1 MANILTT
8 AERCA
13 RGEGHAFKW
22 TAVGDVTRCRH
33 GRIFE
38 AFRGLYGDRCWRQLT
53 WSQYPIRYRRAVR
66 ALEREARAARY
77 RKKEER

>member
-1 MANILTT
+1 MPNILTT

-13 RGEGHAFKW
+13 RGEGHAFTW

-38 AFRGLYGDRCWRQLT
+38 AFRTYAGERRWRQLT
-53 WSQYPIRYRRAVR
+53 WSQTPIRYRRAVS
-66 ALEREARAARY
+66 ALEREARAAHY
-77 RKKEER
+77 HKKETD

>member
-13 RGEGHAFKW
+13 RGEGHAFTW
-22 TAVGDVTRCRH
+22 TAVGDVTRCCH

-38 AFRGLYGDRCWRQLT
+38 ACRGLYGDRRWRRLT
-53 WSQYPIRYRRAVR
+53 WSQYPIRYRRAVS
-66 ALEREARAARY
+66 ALEREARAVRY
-77 RKKEER
+77 DKKLED